1 MAAKA
6 EFSRCPKKATAFMA
20 NRQKS
25 KSESA
30 NRYESHYGSHYY
42 FHHYSL
48 LLSPLLLLSLNLA
61 ESRCN
66 SRATLERLLGSK
78 SLISDFS
85 LSSLKKWLAF
95 SLSVFVF
102 KRLFLALFLAFD
114 SNDAVCPRSDVP
126 DAHLADTLQKI
137 ISSSKISSRFSS
149 RVY

>member
-30 NRYESHYGSHYY
+30 NRYESHYY

-48 LLSPLLLLSLNLA
+48 LLSPLLLLLLSLNLA